1 LKQLTSL
8 PAYMFDMSAADF
20 ATYSAK
26 FAADIPGNIKSM
38 METEYVKARLEEG
51 YERDVISALKG
62 DGGYIKAGLQLGML
76 PTKVGDIIPVVAG
89 GWMAR
94 QRAYDLAKR
103 DGMTDEQAEYR
114 GMLAFEMAT
123 DRAQQAG
130 DLKDLSHYQGGGSL
144 FKLFTMFKTSP
155 RQYYANVYESLLDA
169 KAGKKGAK
177 SEFVRRMIIGQVI
190 LPMVFQAA
198 SDVLRSPFNDDDEE
212 DFEAPDYVR
221 AVLLGPL
228 NGLFIAGDMAELL
241 TSGLSDTKIWFEEL
255 PIFSGPTEV
264 AGALQEF
271 WDGDF
276 QQGLDE
282 LLRGMGRMV
291 APFTYYEIF
300 RRETDRLGI
309 TE

>member
-1 LKQLTSL
+1 
-8 PAYMFDMSAADF
+8 
-20 ATYSAK
+20 
-26 FAADIPGNIKSM
+26 
-38 METEYVKARLEEG
+38 
-51 YERDVISALKG
+51 
-62 DGGYIKAGLQLGML
+62 
-76 PTKVGDIIPVVAG
+76 
-89 GWMAR
+89 
-94 QRAYDLAKR
+94 
-103 DGMTDEQAEYR
+103 
-114 GMLAFEMAT
+114 
-123 DRAQQAG
+123 
-130 DLKDLSHYQGGGSL
+130 
-144 FKLFTMFKTSP
+144 
-155 RQYYANVYESLLDA
+155 
-169 KAGKKGAK
+169 
-177 SEFVRRMIIGQVI
+177 
-190 LPMVFQAA
+190 MVFQAA

>member
-1 LKQLTSL
+1 
-8 PAYMFDMSAADF
+8 
-20 ATYSAK
+20 
-26 FAADIPGNIKSM
+26 
-38 METEYVKARLEEG
+38 
-51 YERDVISALKG
+51 
-62 DGGYIKAGLQLGML
+62 
-76 PTKVGDIIPVVAG
+76 
-89 GWMAR
+89 
-94 QRAYDLAKR
+94 
-103 DGMTDEQAEYR
+103 
-114 GMLAFEMAT
+114 
-123 DRAQQAG
+123 
-130 DLKDLSHYQGGGSL
+130 
-144 FKLFTMFKTSP
+144 
-155 RQYYANVYESLLDA
+155 
-169 KAGKKGAK
+169 
-177 SEFVRRMIIGQVI
+177 MIIGQVI